1 MPQPSPARLSK
12 REREI
17 MDILYRL
24 GEAGA
29 HEVVARMAEDLSYDT
44 VRVTLSILEKK
55 GYLVH
60 HQEGRRYIFKPVMNR
75 EKASRQAVNNL
86 VQTFFEGSLRNAVGA
101 HLADPASEVSAE
113 ELEWLSEMIRKAR
126 KKGE

>member
-1 MPQPSPARLSK
+1 MSQPSPANLSK

-29 HEVVARMAEDLSYDT
+29 HEVTEEMAEKVSYDT

-55 GYLVH
+55 GYLS
-60 HQEGRRYIFKPVMNR
+60 HQQDGRRYIFRPIMNR
-75 EKASRQAVNNL
+75 EKASRHAVDNL
-86 VQTFFEGSLRNAVGA
+86 LQTFFQGSPSQAI
-101 HLADPASEVSAE
+101 LAMLDISSDR
-113 ELEWLSEMIRKAR
+113 LSERELNEIAELIEKE
-126 KKGE
+126 KSS